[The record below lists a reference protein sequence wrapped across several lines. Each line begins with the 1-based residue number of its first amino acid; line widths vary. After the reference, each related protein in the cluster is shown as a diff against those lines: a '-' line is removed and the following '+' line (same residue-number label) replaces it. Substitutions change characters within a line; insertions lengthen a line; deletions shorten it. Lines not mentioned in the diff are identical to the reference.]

1 MPPPPPK
8 KRNKHFKIFFLNFSN
23 IKLLIEKV
31 LHCITFLKV
40 KHLLCLPGIDEISED
55 VYKGVEHSDSEE
67 SDKSDSSDSEYGSD
81 DEPKSG
87 QDDKNTVDDKNEKEP
102 PKKKSKPSVAT
113 AEDKVNSTE
122 SAATAI
128 TATKGET
135 SQKTSTSEPIA
146 KDKPDM
152 DSEKEPPEKLKA
164 APASPDS
171 RKKPKGSEE
180 AVQPASV
187 DVDMDSDSER
197 ELVIDLGEEQA
208 GKERKRNRK
217 DSAAVTALKEHT
229 ASKPEGQI
237 SLMNQV
243 WVKLL
248 ATSASCY

>member
-1 MPPPPPK
+1 MC
-8 KRNKHFKIFFLNFSN
+8 S
-23 IKLLIEKV
+23 
-31 LHCITFLKV
+31 HCITFLKV
-40 KHLLCLPGIDEISED
+40 KHLLCLTGIDEISDD
-55 VYKGVEHSDSEE
+55 VYKGVEHSESEE

-81 DEPKSG
+81 DEQKSKSG
-87 QDDKNTVDDKNEKEP
+87 QDDKNAVDDKNEKEP
-102 PKKKSKPSVAT
+102 PKKKSKPSVT
-113 AEDKVNSTE
+113 TGEDKDNSTE

-146 KDKPDM
+146 KDKPGM

-171 RKKPKGSEE
+171 REKPKDSEE
-180 AVQPASV
+180 AVQPPSV

-217 DSAAVTALKEHT
+217 VSAAVTAVTALKEPT

-237 SLMNQV
+237 SFMNQCKNQV

-248 ATSASCY
+248 ATSASCH